1 MNILLIEDNVG
12 IIDGLKFTFEKNNY
26 NFNYTTNVSDT
37 ENYLD
42 KKRPSLIIL
51 DITLPDGNGFDLYEK
66 YIKTLNI
73 PVIFL
78 TAKDD
83 SDNIVKG
90 LDLGAEDYI
99 TKPFSTKELLA
110 RVRKVLM
117 RSFKQSKIKV
127 KDVTFNIDKMIIYK
141 NGKELNMTPLEIK
154 IANQLFLNINKV
166 VKRDELLDLIWRETG
181 NDVDDHTLTV
191 YMKRI
196 REKLGDNIIITIK
209 GIGYRIDE
217 NEK

>member
-12 IIDGLKFTFEKNNY
+12 IIDGLKIAFENNDY
-26 NFNYTTNVSDT
+26 NFNFVTKVYDAIK
-37 ENYLD
+37 YLE
-42 KKRPSLIIL
+42 KNKPNLIIL
-51 DITLPDGNGFDLYEK
+51 DITFPDGNGFDLFEK
-66 YIKTLNI
+66 HIKTLNI

-83 SDNIVKG
+83 SDDIVKG

>member
-12 IIDGLKFTFEKNNY
+12 IIDGLKFTFENNDY
-26 NFNYTTNVSDT
+26 NFNFVTKVYDAIK
-37 ENYLD
+37 YLE
-42 KKRPSLIIL
+42 KNKPNLIIL
-51 DITLPDGNGFDLYEK
+51 DITFPDGNGFDLYEK

-83 SDNIVKG
+83 SDDIVKG

>member
-1 MNILLIEDNVG
+1 MDILLIEDNVG

-83 SDNIVKG
+83 SDDIVKG

-117 RSFKQSKIKV
+117 RSFKQSKI
-127 KDVTFNIDKMIIYK
+127 TNNI
-141 NGKELNMTPLEIK
+141 
-154 IANQLFLNINKV
+154 F
-166 VKRDELLDLIWRETG
+166 
-181 NDVDDHTLTV
+181 
-191 YMKRI
+191 
-196 REKLGDNIIITIK
+196 
-209 GIGYRIDE
+209 
-217 NEK
+217 

>member
-12 IIDGLKFTFEKNNY
+12 IIDGLKIAFENNDY
-26 NFNYTTNVSDT
+26 NFNFVTKVYDAIK
-37 ENYLD
+37 YLE
-42 KKRPSLIIL
+42 KNKPNLIIL
-51 DITLPDGNGFDLYEK
+51 DITFPDGNGFDLYEK

-83 SDNIVKG
+83 SDDIVKG

>member
-12 IIDGLKFTFEKNNY
+12 IIDGLKIAFENNDY
-26 NFNYTTNVSDT
+26 NFNFVTKVYDAIK
-37 ENYLD
+37 YLE
-42 KKRPSLIIL
+42 KNKPNLIIL
-51 DITLPDGNGFDLYEK
+51 DITFPDGNGFDLYEK

-83 SDNIVKG
+83 SDDIVKG

-181 NDVDDHTLTV
+181 NDVDNHTLTV

>member
-83 SDNIVKG
+83 SDDIVKG

-181 NDVDDHTLTV
+181 NDVDNHTLTV

>member
-12 IIDGLKFTFEKNNY
+12 IIDGLKIAFENNDY
-26 NFNYTTNVSDT
+26 NFNFVTKVYDAIK
-37 ENYLD
+37 YLE
-42 KKRPSLIIL
+42 KNKPNLIIL
-51 DITLPDGNGFDLYEK
+51 DITFPDGNGFDLFEK
-66 YIKTLNI
+66 HIKNLNI

-83 SDNIVKG
+83 SDDIVKG

>member
-83 SDNIVKG
+83 SDDIVKG

>member
-12 IIDGLKFTFEKNNY
+12 IIDGLKIAFENNDY
-26 NFNYTTNVSDT
+26 NFNFVTKVYDAIK
-37 ENYLD
+37 YLE
-42 KKRPSLIIL
+42 KNKPNLIIL
-51 DITLPDGNGFDLYEK
+51 DITFPDGNGFDLFEK
-66 YIKTLNI
+66 HIKNLNI

-83 SDNIVKG
+83 SDDIVKG

-181 NDVDDHTLTV
+181 NDVDNHTLTV

>member
-1 MNILLIEDNVG
+1 M
-12 IIDGLKFTFEKNNY
+12 
-26 NFNYTTNVSDT
+26 SDT

-83 SDNIVKG
+83 SDDIVKG